1 MREREASFK
10 EACQKKDKEYQD
22 LAYVQTQGIEECQK
36 LREERD
42 TAKTALN
49 QLKDELAAKDKSIN
63 NLKSQLEEK
72 KTAIAN
78 LQTELE
84 ETRNELVSRE
94 TQLQQALQS
103 VSPPVVVSPESYT
116 TEELQSEI
124 PLGVR
129 QRLIEF
135 VGERKSQ
142 AKDTRNWFQANKMIA
157 ELERI
162 LSIE

>member
-1 MREREASFK
+1 MA
-10 EACQKKDKEYQD
+10 
-22 LAYVQTQGIEECQK
+22 I
-36 LREERD
+36 RD
-42 TAKTALN
+42 GFI
-49 QLKDELAAKDKSIN
+49 D
-63 NLKSQLEEK
+63 NLK
-72 KTAIAN
+72 
-78 LQTELE
+78 TEL
-84 ETRNELVSRE
+84 VICE

-103 VSPPVVVSPESYT
+103 VSPPAVVSGENKT
-116 TEELQSEI
+116 TEALQDEI
-124 PLGVR
+124 HLGVR

>member
-1 MREREASFK
+1 VREELATVQRDLEASRVIRS
-10 EACQKKDKEYQD
+10 E
-22 LAYVQTQGIEECQK
+22 LALELANATTNRKLAEERLETERLRAEELIKQIEEKEQARAS
-36 LREERD
+36 L
-42 TAKTALN
+42 TA
-49 QLKDELAAKDKSIN
+49 
-63 NLKSQLEEK
+63 
-72 KTAIAN
+72 
-78 LQTELE
+78 ELE

-103 VSPPVVVSPESYT
+103 ISSPAVVSGENET
-116 TEELQSEI
+116 TEALQDEI
-124 PLGVR
+124 HLGVR

-142 AKDTRNWFQANKMIA
+142 AKDTRNWFQAKKMIA